1 MINSDMSTTING
13 PREYWLDLVK
23 GLAMVFVVMQHTLQR
38 VIQDFGN
45 ESLSFLSIVHWFVA
59 TVPMQWFFA
68 ASGLIYFA
76 KRDKYLL
83 SGKQFLRSRFLDL
96 MVPYLILGPAVWLAK
111 FALSAF
117 VTKQVTL
124 SDLCGMFATP
134 IAFMWFI
141 YVLFCVEIIV
151 YAIDKMLRWR
161 FEIVL
166 GLLFFLYT
174 AIQLTIGRGTNVLN
188 LTLYYLFWYYLGG
201 IFVRYHKILSENSK
215 VLTIMGGGIW
225 AFCFTL
231 SIITKMHVFP
241 ILYSLGSTLFVYLL
255 FQKHHSPTP
264 PRRLLN
270 YIGNMTMYVYILNP
284 IIINGLRQVL
294 LSVDIAANNITIN
307 IVAIFVGA
315 LVIACLIGELGK
327 RVTPIGFIF
336 TPRKVLNSYKRKID
350 IND

>member
-1 MINSDMSTTING
+1 MSAATTG
-13 PREYWLDLVK
+13 KREYWLDLVK

-38 VIQDFGN
+38 VNHDFDI
-45 ESLSFLSIVHWFVA
+45 ESSSILSIAHWFVA
-59 TVPMQWFFA
+59 TVPMQWFFV
-68 ASGLIYFA
+68 ASGFIYFA

-83 SGKQFLRSRFLDL
+83 SSKQFLKSRFLDL
-96 MVPYLILGPAVWLAK
+96 MVPYLILGPAVWVAK

-117 VTKQVTL
+117 VTKQVTF
-124 SDLCGMFATP
+124 SDLYGMFTTP

-166 GLLFFLYT
+166 GLLFILYA
-174 AIQLTIGRGTNVLN
+174 AIQLTIGRGTNVLS

-201 IFVRYHKILSENSK
+201 IFIRYREILAENLK
-215 VLTIMGGGIW
+215 VLTIMGGVIW
-225 AFCFTL
+225 VLCFTL

-255 FQKHHSPTP
+255 FQKYCSPTP
-264 PRRLLN
+264 QRRILN

-284 IIINGLRQVL
+284 IIINGLRQL
-294 LSVDIAANNITIN
+294 LMSVDIAATNIAIN
-307 IVAIFVGA
+307 IVVIFVGA
-315 LVIACLIGELGK
+315 LVIACLVGELGK
-327 RVTPIGFIF
+327 RFTPIGFIF
-336 TPRKVLNSYKRKID
+336 TPRKVLNRYSRKID